1 MDSPI
6 GAKRA
11 RLVAWEFACMPEKN
25 CRRLM
30 EVLSRM
36 EGQKMSE
43 LRCSFCVAFH
53 GIAETGM

>member
-1 MDSPI
+1 M
-6 GAKRA
+6 
-11 RLVAWEFACMPEKN
+11 LEKN